1 MPIKTKR
8 WDDER
13 EGDDGFRLLV
23 TRYRPRG
30 LPKAA
35 ETWDAWEPNLGP
47 SKELHAAAYGKAGLK
62 FHWEDYRRRYLAEI
76 RSQSAKLDELARRVA
91 AGETITL
98 LCSSQCVRESRCHR
112 SLLREL
118 IEKRVEQMR
127 TGAAGAGGRRRGRRW
142 W

>member
-8 WDDER
+8 WDDPR
-13 EGDDGFRLLV
+13 EADDGFRLLV

-30 LPKAA
+30 LPKDQ
-35 ETWDAWEPNLGP
+35 ETWDAWQPHLGP

-62 FHWEDYRRRYLAEI
+62 FHWDDYRRRYLAEMRTHGAAI
-76 RSQSAKLDELARRVA
+76 EELAMRVA

-118 IEKRVEQMR
+118 IEAKLSHPS
-127 TGAAGAGGRRRGRRW
+127 
-142 W
+142 